1 MANIFDKFLN
11 SMRLY
16 DEEEIEDDVEYLDDE
31 VEEEEEELPSRA
43 ERERER
49 ERERAER
56 AERAERTERAER
68 AAAERSE
75 RPTKRSRVEEAEE
88 EIPQPR
94 QPRSSGRRS
103 NVTAMRQAPARGA
116 SVMEVSMVKP
126 NSMEDA
132 RDICDMLLSG
142 RAVVINM
149 EGVHVELAQRI
160 IDFAS
165 GACYS
170 IEGNLQKI
178 SSYIFII
185 SPNNIELSG
194 DFQNVIN
201 SVSGSNLRLDG

>member
-16 DEEEIEDDVEYLDDE
+16 DDEELEEDEEYLDDE
-31 VEEEEEELPSRA
+31 EEETEPERPQRVEKPVKA
-43 ERERER
+43 ERQERQEKPFR
-49 ERERAER
+49 
-56 AERAERTERAER
+56 
-68 AAAERSE
+68 
-75 RPTKRSRVEEAEE
+75 KSRQPQPEEAEE
-88 EIPQPR
+88 EAPKVPR
-94 QPRSSGRRS
+94 TARRS
-103 NVTAMRQAPARGA
+103 NVTPMRQPLPRAS
-116 SVMEVSMVKP
+116 SVMEVSMVRP
-126 NSMEDA
+126 ATMEDA
-132 RDICDMLLSG
+132 RDICDMLLAG

-149 EGVHVELAQRI
+149 EGVQVDLAQRI

-185 SPNNIELSG
+185 SPSSIELSG

-201 SVSGSNLRLDG
+201 SVSGHSLRLDG